1 MRKFSLA
8 ADKSLDRQSLFHLP
22 VRSALAQAATGV
34 ASCNCTFASCCPSP
48 PSEVCMGFAAVTSGV
63 APLAL
68 LLSPRPVGQLRT
80 HTVLARRRIVRRSES
95 REPSDVLAL
104 WHGRQVFCQTWASD
118 TRWKACPPRVMT
130 IPCQASRCKGSSS
143 NRQASILDGRSR
155 VISTNARNP
164 RRSIHAGPVAL
175 RGQLALPAARRRDRH
190 GRGYLSLA
198 LLQHTTAGL
207 GRQDGESTLNGQWRK
222 YLRRDGAGVRDGR
235 KRGGT
240 DSGGWGAPCYGRGAR
255 GNEGCGA
262 AGNRS
267 PQHPSSI
274 QARAGKSAC

>member
-1 MRKFSLA
+1 
-8 ADKSLDRQSLFHLP
+8 
-22 VRSALAQAATGV
+22 
-34 ASCNCTFASCCPSP
+34 
-48 PSEVCMGFAAVTSGV
+48 MGFAAVTSGV

-175 RGQLALPAARRRDRH
+175 HGQLALPAARRRDRH
-190 GRGYLSLA
+190 GRGHPSLW
-198 LLQHTTAGL
+198 HSS
-207 GRQDGESTLNGQWRK
+207 STLRPAW
-222 YLRRDGAGVRDGR
+222 VGR
-235 KRGGT
+235 TANPHCTGSGGNTCGGT
-240 DSGGWGAPCYGRGAR
+240 GPGFEMDAR
-255 GNEGCGA
+255 GEARTLEAGA
-262 AGNRS
+262 HPATDAVLAATRAAAQPGIALHSTLPAFKPVRES
-267 PQHPSSI
+267 PH
-274 QARAGKSAC
+274 ARFAERGEESWSR